1 MTWNAMRSAAGI
13 LAGVALLGAFPALAQ
28 IQASESDKSFVASTL
43 ALSQAGI
50 QSANLARQKS
60 TSADVRQFAQ
70 KVAGDHATLNQQAQ
84 ALAQQMS
91 LTVDANP
98 ASNRYLASASRMQT
112 LSGPAFD
119 QEFIRGEMANLSM
132 ALRKF
137 DSEIAT
143 TQDPMLKQQAQA
155 SAKTI
160 TRDLHQAQV
169 LAQAHSVQPAR
180 RMVAASSPART

>member
-1 MTWNAMRSAAGI
+1 MNRTALWSATGI

-50 QSANLARQKS
+50 QSANLAQQKS

-70 KVAGDHATLNQQAQ
+70 KIAGDHAALNRQAQ

-91 LTVDANP
+91 LTVDATSL
-98 ASNRYLASASRMQT
+98 SNRYLASASRMQT

-119 QEFIRGEMANLSM
+119 QEFIHGQMANLSL
-132 ALRKF
+132 ALRKL

-143 TQDPMLKQQAQA
+143 TKDPTLKQQAQA
-155 SAKTI
+155 EAKTI
-160 TRDLHQAQV
+160 TKDLHRAQM

-180 RMVAASSPART
+180 RMNTATATP